1 MSASENAVPSRNVL
15 GGLLGLLGMSGIA
28 GVLIAVLIT
37 PIVAVAGVATNST
50 ITLFESLPDYL
61 EIGDL
66 QQKTELYA
74 KQGGKDVKFAEF
86 YAQNREEVDL
96 DQISQYAIDAAIST
110 EDPRFY
116 EHGGV
121 DVISATRALF
131 ASILSDSGAGASTI
145 TMQYVRNVRV
155 QTAES
160 ILDPAKREEAYK
172 EATEQSMGRKL
183 QEMRLAIGVEQQY
196 DKQDILRGYLNIAL
210 FGGQVYGIE
219 SAAQYYFGKSAKDLT
234 LAESASLIATVQ
246 NPNVYRVDYPENL
259 ENNKMRRDYV
269 LMRMLDEGKIT
280 QEDHDAAVAEEVKP
294 NVQQS
299 KHGCQNAEG
308 NAQYFCDYVRNVIL
322 NDPAF
327 GETFEERLF
336 NFQTKGYQIHTTIDL
351 DLQAQVQQATSESV
365 SSYYDGLNIGSAS
378 SMVEVGTGRVLAMV
392 QNTVFDETAEAANTP
407 GHTSIN
413 YNTDYAYGGSTGFQV
428 GSTYKMFTLAE
439 WIASGHG
446 LQEGIAAQT
455 RTFNLANFRTSCG
468 EGFGGT
474 WSPTNEYN
482 QKVGTTNAVTA
493 TMNST
498 NTAFV
503 AMAEKLDQCRIRDTA
518 MALGAHRA
526 DGQINQDNP
535 AAVLG
540 TNEIAPLSMA
550 VSIAGLANKGKSCSP
565 IAIDKITLHDG
576 TEVAAPKSA
585 CVQAVTPEV
594 AAQANY
600 ALKMTANGGSVTSAN
615 PGIVPMMGKTGTAE
629 NAHQTWLVAAT
640 TKVAVA
646 TWVGNV
652 TGQVDLESIS
662 LNLGQGAGERW
673 TIVRKIMQYA
683 MNAYGGSDFDPVPQK
698 PTPAESAT
706 IPDLTGRTV
715 EEAKTALEQLGYT
728 VNVGQPISSQQTAG
742 TIAAQLP
749 SPNTTVNKGTTV
761 TITPSA
767 GSTEGAGEFTMP
779 DVTSMPIDTAIAE
792 LTKANFSGTIRQFTE
807 PATAESPA
815 GTVVRTDPEPGINI
829 PGDSEIKIYV
839 AQ

>member
-1 MSASENAVPSRNVL
+1 MSASENAVPSRNLL

-131 ASILSDSGAGASTI
+131 ASVLSDSGAGASTI

-172 EATEQSMGRKL
+172 EATEQSIGRKL

-196 DKQDILRGYLNIAL
+196 NKQDILRGYLNIAL

-219 SAAQYYFGKSAKDLT
+219 SAAQYYFGKPAKDLT

-280 QEDHDAAVAEEVKP
+280 QEEHDAAVAEEVKP

-322 NDPAF
+322 NDAAF

-336 NFQTKGYQIHTTIDL
+336 SFQTKGYQIHTTIDL
-351 DLQAQVQQATSESV
+351 DLQAATQQAISESIN
-365 SSYYDGLNIGSAS
+365 SYYEGVNIGSAS
-378 SMVEVGTGRVLAMV
+378 SVVEVGTGRVLAMA
-392 QNTVFDETAEAANTP
+392 QNTVFDETAEASNNP

-439 WIASGHG
+439 WFASGHG
-446 LQEGIAAQT
+446 LQETINAQN
-455 RTFNLANFRTSCG
+455 RTFNLANFRTSCN
-468 EGFGGT
+468 EPFGGT
-474 WSPTNEYN
+474 WSPTNEGGV
-482 QKVGTTNAVTA
+482 KVGSTNAVTA

-540 TNEIAPLSMA
+540 TNEVSPLAMA
-550 VSIAGLANKGKSCSP
+550 VATAGLANKGKSCSP
-565 IAIDKITLHDG
+565 IAIDSITLHDG
-576 TEVAAPKSA
+576 TEVPAPKSS

-600 ALKMTANGGSVTSAN
+600 ALERTANGGSVTSAN
-615 PGIVPMMGKTGTAE
+615 PGIVPMMGKTGTSE
-629 NAHQTWLVAAT
+629 NANQTWLVAST
-640 TKVAVA
+640 TKTAVA
-646 TWVGNV
+646 TWIGNV
-652 TGQVDLESIS
+652 TGQSDIESS
-662 LNLGQGAGERW
+662 GLSQRW

-683 MNAYGGSDFDPVPQK
+683 MPAYGGSAFEAPPQR
-698 PTPAESAT
+698 PTPPQSAT

-715 EEAKTALEQLGYT
+715 DEAKTALEQLGYT

-815 GTVVRTDPEPGINI
+815 GTVVRTDPEPGINV

>member
-1 MSASENAVPSRNVL
+1 MSASQNAVPSRNVL

-28 GVLIAVLIT
+28 GVLIAVLVT
-37 PIVAVAGVATNST
+37 PVIAVAGVATNST

-74 KQGGKDVKFAEF
+74 KQGGNDVKFAEF
-86 YAQNREEVDL
+86 YAQNREEVNL
-96 DQISQYAIDAAIST
+96 DQISQYAINAAVAT

-131 ASILSDSGAGASTI
+131 ASLISDAGAGASTI

-160 ILDPAKREEAYK
+160 ILDPAKRDEAYK

-196 DKQDILRGYLNIAL
+196 NKEDILRGYLNIAL

-219 SAAQYYFGKSAKDLT
+219 SAAQYYFGKPAKDLT

-246 NPNVYRVDYPENL
+246 NPNVYRVDYEENL
-259 ENNKMRRDYV
+259 ENNKMRRNYV

-280 QEDHDAAVAEEVKP
+280 QEEHDAAAAEEVKP
-294 NVQQS
+294 NVQPT

-322 NDPAF
+322 NDQAF

-351 DLQAQVQQATSESV
+351 DMQAATQQAISDSIR
-365 SSYYDGLNIGSAS
+365 SHYDGLNIGSAS
-378 SMVEVGTGRVLAMV
+378 TVVEVGTGRVLAMA
-392 QNTVFDETAEAANTP
+392 QNTVFDETEAAANTP

-439 WIASGHG
+439 WFASGHG
-446 LQEGIAAQT
+446 LQETINAQN
-455 RTFNLANFRTSCG
+455 RSFNLANFRTSCS
-468 EGFGGT
+468 EPFGGT
-474 WSPTNEYN
+474 WSPTNEGGV
-482 QKVGTTNAVTA
+482 KVGATNAVTA

-540 TNEIAPLSMA
+540 TNEVSPLSMA
-550 VSIAGLANKGKSCSP
+550 VATAGLANKGKSCSP
-565 IAIDKITLHDG
+565 IAIDKITLRDG
-576 TEVAAPKSA
+576 SEVPAPKSS

-594 AAQANY
+594 AAQADY
-600 ALKMTANGGSVTSAN
+600 ALERTANGGSVTAAN
-615 PGIVPMMGKTGTAE
+615 PGIAPMMGKTGTSE
-629 NAHQTWLVAAT
+629 NANQTWLVAST
-640 TKVAVA
+640 TKTAVA
-646 TWVGNV
+646 TWIGNV
-652 TGQVDLESIS
+652 TGQSDIESS
-662 LNLGQGAGERW
+662 GLSQRW
-673 TIVRKIMQYA
+673 TIVRKIMQHA
-683 MNAYGGSDFDPVPQK
+683 MQVYGGSAFDAPPQK
-698 PTPAESAT
+698 PKVPDSAT
-706 IPDLTGRTV
+706 IPDLTGRSV
-715 EEAKTALEQLGYT
+715 DEAKKTLEQLGYT
-728 VNVGQPISSQQTAG
+728 VNVGKPISSQQTAG

-779 DVTSMPIDTAIAE
+779 DVTSMPVDTAIAE
-792 LTKANFSGTIRQFTE
+792 LTKANFSGTIRQLTE
-807 PATAESPA
+807 PATASSPA
-815 GTVVRTDPEPGINI
+815 GTVVRTDPGPGINI